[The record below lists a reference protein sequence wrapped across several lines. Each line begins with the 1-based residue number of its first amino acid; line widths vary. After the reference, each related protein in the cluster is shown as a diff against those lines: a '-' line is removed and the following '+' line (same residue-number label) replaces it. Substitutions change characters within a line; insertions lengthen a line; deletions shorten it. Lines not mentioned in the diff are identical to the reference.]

1 MESDAVYNGPE
12 EVIVNDRE
20 KSIPRVYWNLIL
32 FSLNDSYLH
41 LEKLKF
47 VMVTQIHRVG
57 ESRSLPFIKHY
68 PDASDESCTLH

>member
-1 MESDAVYNGPE
+1 MTEKRVYQE
-12 EVIVNDRE
+12 YTR
-20 KSIPRVYWNLIL
+20 SIPRAYRNLIL

-57 ESRSLPFIKHY
+57 ESRSLPSIKHY
-68 PDASDESCTLH
+68 PDASDESCTLY